1 MPCIYLSG
9 DMNARTL
16 IVYTREGCHLCEDM
30 LETLRQFE
38 SELGYRLEVYD
49 IDDDISLLEQFNALV
64 PVVYFNGQELMLYFF
79 ELATLKAA
87 LEEVE

>member
-1 MPCIYLSG
+1 M
-9 DMNARTL
+9 
-16 IVYTREGCHLCEDM
+16 VYSREGCHLCEDM

-64 PVVYFNGQELMLYFF
+64 PVVYLNGQELMRYFF

>member
-1 MPCIYLSG
+1 
-9 DMNARTL
+9 MNARTL
-16 IVYTREGCHLCEDM
+16 VVYSREGCHLCEDM
-30 LETLRQFE
+30 LETLQQFE

-64 PVVYFNGQELMLYFF
+64 PVVYFNGRELMRYFF